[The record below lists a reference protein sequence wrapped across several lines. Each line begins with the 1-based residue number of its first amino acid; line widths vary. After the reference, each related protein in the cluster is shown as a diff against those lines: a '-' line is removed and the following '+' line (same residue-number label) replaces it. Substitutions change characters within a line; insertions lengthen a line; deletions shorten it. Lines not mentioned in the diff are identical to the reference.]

1 MLKIDR
7 KKDNRVIRA
16 FTHKLADIPNGIT
29 VSAAD
34 LTQKVLHEG
43 TPVGKDENGLYHV
56 VKVAVLSAD
65 ATNTATAYTV
75 KKGHNFK
82 VGDVVMLAT
91 GSKAYTITE
100 IATNADDATSDDLT
114 VDTTLGTAAKTNAD
128 DATSDDLTVDTTLGT
143 AAKAGDSLYLAAKAG
158 ASGSA
163 FKYAPVA
170 LVGESYDVDE
180 LSNHIVNAWTIGQI
194 RESNIPPIGAE
205 VKAKLTGIQFI

>member
-1 MLKIDR
+1 MLRIDR

-65 ATNTATAYTV
+65 ATDTATAYTV

-91 GSKAYTITE
+91 GSKAYTITG
-100 IATNADDATSDDLT
+100 IATNAS
-114 VDTTLGTAAKTNAD
+114 

-143 AAKAGDSLYLAAKAG
+143 AAKAGDAIYNAAKAG

-163 FKYAPVA
+163 FKYEPIA
-170 LVGESYDVDE
+170 LVGESYDVE
-180 LSNHIVNAWTIGQI
+180 ALSNHIVNAWIIGQI
-194 RESNIPPIGAE
+194 RESNIPPVGSA
-205 VKAKLTGIQFI
+205 VKAKLPGMVFI

>member
-16 FTHKLADIPNGIT
+16 FTHKVADIPNGIT
-29 VSAAD
+29 VSADD

-56 VKVAVLSAD
+56 VKVAVLTDD
-65 ATNTATAYTV
+65 ATKNSATTYTV

-82 VGDVVMLAT
+82 VGDVLMLAP
-91 GSKAYTITE
+91 GGAAYAITA
-100 IATNADDATSDDLT
+100 IATNSGDGSKDDLT
-114 VDTTLGTAAKTNAD
+114 VGTTLG
-128 DATSDDLTVDTTLGT
+128 V

-158 ASGSA
+158 ASGAA

-170 LVGESYDVDE
+170 LVGESYDVDA

>member
-7 KKDNRVIRA
+7 KKDNRVIHA
-16 FTHKLADIPNGIT
+16 FTHKLADIPGGIT

-43 TPVGKDENGLYHV
+43 TPVGRDENGLYHV

-91 GSKAYTITE
+91 GSKAYTITG
-100 IATNADDATSDDLT
+100 IATNEGDATSDDLT
-114 VDTTLGTAAKTNAD
+114 VDTTLGTAAKTG
-128 DATSDDLTVDTTLGT
+128 DAI
-143 AAKAGDSLYLAAKAG
+143 YNAAKAG

-163 FKYAPVA
+163 FKYGPIA
-170 LVGESYDVDE
+170 LVGESYDVE
-180 LSNHIVNAWTIGQI
+180 ALSNHIVNAWTIGQI
-194 RESNIPPIGAE
+194 RESNIPPVGSA
-205 VKAKLTGIQFI
+205 VKAKLPGIVFI

>member
-16 FTHKLADIPNGIT
+16 FTHKVADIPNGIT
-29 VSAAD
+29 VSADD

-56 VKVAVLSAD
+56 VKVAVLTDD
-65 ATNTATAYTV
+65 ATNSATNSATTYTV

-82 VGDVVMLAT
+82 VGDVLMLAP
-91 GSKAYTITE
+91 GGAAYAITA
-100 IATNADDATSDDLT
+100 IATNSGDGSKDDLT
-114 VDTTLGTAAKTNAD
+114 VGTTLG
-128 DATSDDLTVDTTLGT
+128 V

-158 ASGSA
+158 ASGAA

-170 LVGESYDVDE
+170 LVGESYDVDA

>member
-65 ATNTATAYTV
+65 ATNAATAYTV

-100 IATNADDATSDDLT
+100 IATNA
-114 VDTTLGTAAKTNAD
+114 G

>member
-114 VDTTLGTAAKTNAD
+114 VDTTLE
-128 DATSDDLTVDTTLGT
+128 T

-170 LVGESYDVDE
+170 LVGESYDVDA

>member
-29 VSAAD
+29 VSADD

-56 VKVAVLSAD
+56 VKVAVLTDD
-65 ATNTATAYTV
+65 ATNSATTYTV

-114 VDTTLGTAAKTNAD
+114 VDTTLGTAAK
-128 DATSDDLTVDTTLGT
+128 
-143 AAKAGDSLYLAAKAG
+143 AGDSLYLAAEAG
-158 ASGSA
+158 ASGAA

-170 LVGESYDVDE
+170 LVGESYDVDA

>member
-91 GSKAYTITE
+91 GSKAYTITG
-100 IATNADDATSDDLT
+100 IATNASDATSDDLT
-114 VDTTLGTAAKTNAD
+114 VDTTLE
-128 DATSDDLTVDTTLGT
+128 T
-143 AAKAGDSLYLAAKAG
+143 AAKAGDAIYNAAKAG

-163 FKYAPVA
+163 FKYEPIA
-170 LVGESYDVDE
+170 LVGESYDVE
-180 LSNHIVNAWTIGQI
+180 ALSNHIVNAWTIGQI

>member
-114 VDTTLGTAAKTNAD
+114 VDTTLGTAAK
-128 DATSDDLTVDTTLGT
+128 
-143 AAKAGDSLYLAAKAG
+143 AGDSLYLAAKAG
-158 ASGSA
+158 DSGSA

-180 LSNHIVNAWTIGQI
+180 LSNPIVNAWTIGQI

>member
-114 VDTTLGTAAKTNAD
+114 VDTTLGTAAK
-128 DATSDDLTVDTTLGT
+128 
-143 AAKAGDSLYLAAKAG
+143 AGDSLYLAAKAG

-170 LVGESYDVDE
+170 LVDESYDVDE

>member
-100 IATNADDATSDDLT
+100 IATNANDATSDDLT
-114 VDTTLGTAAKTNAD
+114 VDT
-128 DATSDDLTVDTTLGT
+128 TSDDLTVDTTLGT

>member
-1 MLKIDR
+1 MLRIDR

-91 GSKAYTITE
+91 GSNAYTITG
-100 IATNADDATSDDLT
+100 IATNASDATSDDLT
-114 VDTTLGTAAKTNAD
+114 I
-128 DATSDDLTVDTTLGT
+128 DTTLGT
-143 AAKAGDSLYLAAKAG
+143 AAKAGDAIYNAAKAG

-163 FKYAPVA
+163 FKYEPIA
-170 LVGESYDVDE
+170 LVGESYDVE
-180 LSNHIVNAWTIGQI
+180 ALSNHIVNAWTIGQI
-194 RESNIPPIGAE
+194 RESNIPPVGSA
-205 VKAKLTGIQFI
+205 VKAKLPGMVFI

>member
-1 MLKIDR
+1 MLRIDR

-16 FTHKLADIPNGIT
+16 FPHKLADIPNGIT

-43 TPVGKDENGLYHV
+43 MPVGKDENGLYHV

-91 GSKAYTITE
+91 GSKAYTITG
-100 IATNADDATSDDLT
+100 IATNAS
-114 VDTTLGTAAKTNAD
+114 

-143 AAKAGDSLYLAAKAG
+143 AAKAGDAIYNAAKAG

-163 FKYAPVA
+163 FKYEPIA
-170 LVGESYDVDE
+170 LVGESYDVE
-180 LSNHIVNAWTIGQI
+180 ALSNHIVNAWTIGQI
-194 RESNIPPIGAE
+194 RESNIPPVGSA
-205 VKAKLTGIQFI
+205 VKAKLPGMVFI

>member
-1 MLKIDR
+1 MGVLRIEK

-65 ATNTATAYTV
+65 ATATATAYTV

-91 GSKAYTITE
+91 GSKAYTITG
-100 IATNADDATSDDLT
+100 IATNAD
-114 VDTTLGTAAKTNAD
+114 N
-128 DATSDDLTVDTTLGT
+128 ATSDDLTVDTTLGT
-143 AAKAGDSLYLAAKAG
+143 AAKAGDAIYHAAKAG

-163 FKYAPVA
+163 FKYEPVA
-170 LVGESYDVDE
+170 LVGESYDVE
-180 LSNHIVNAWTIGQI
+180 ALSNHIVNAWTIGQI
-194 RESNIPPIGAE
+194 RESNIPPVGSA
-205 VKAKLTGIQFI
+205 VKAKLPGMVFI

>member
-100 IATNADDATSDDLT
+100 IAA
-114 VDTTLGTAAKTNAD
+114 NAD

>member
-114 VDTTLGTAAKTNAD
+114 VDTTLGTAAK
-128 DATSDDLTVDTTLGT
+128 
-143 AAKAGDSLYLAAKAG
+143 AGDSLYLAAKDG

>member
-100 IATNADDATSDDLT
+100 IATNADDATS
-114 VDTTLGTAAKTNAD
+114 V
-128 DATSDDLTVDTTLGT
+128 GT

>member
-56 VKVAVLSAD
+56 VKVAVLSAA

-91 GSKAYTITE
+91 GSKAYTITG
-100 IATNADDATSDDLT
+100 IATNAS
-114 VDTTLGTAAKTNAD
+114 

-143 AAKAGDSLYLAAKAG
+143 AAKAGDAIYNAAKAG

-163 FKYAPVA
+163 FKYEPIA
-170 LVGESYDVDE
+170 LVGESYDVE
-180 LSNHIVNAWTIGQI
+180 ALSNHIVNAWTIGQI
-194 RESNIPPIGAE
+194 RESNIPPVGSA
-205 VKAKLTGIQFI
+205 VKAKLPGMVFI

>member
-56 VKVAVLSAD
+56 VKVAVLSAA

-114 VDTTLGTAAKTNAD
+114 VDTTLGM
-128 DATSDDLTVDTTLGT
+128 

>member
-1 MLKIDR
+1 MLRIDR

-65 ATNTATAYTV
+65 ATDTATAYTV

-91 GSKAYTITE
+91 GSKAYTITG
-100 IATNADDATSDDLT
+100 IATNAS
-114 VDTTLGTAAKTNAD
+114 

-143 AAKAGDSLYLAAKAG
+143 AAKAGDAIYNAAKAG

-163 FKYAPVA
+163 FKYEPIA
-170 LVGESYDVDE
+170 LVGESYDVE
-180 LSNHIVNAWTIGQI
+180 ALSNHIVNAWTIGQI
-194 RESNIPPIGAE
+194 RESNIPPVGSA
-205 VKAKLTGIQFI
+205 VKAKLPGMVFI

>member
-114 VDTTLGTAAKTNAD
+114 VDTTLGTAAK
-128 DATSDDLTVDTTLGT
+128 
-143 AAKAGDSLYLAAKAG
+143 AGDSLYLAAKAG
-158 ASGSA
+158 ASRSA

>member
-1 MLKIDR
+1 MLRIDR

-91 GSKAYTITE
+91 GSKAYTITG
-100 IATNADDATSDDLT
+100 IATNASDATSDDLT
-114 VDTTLGTAAKTNAD
+114 VDTP
-128 DATSDDLTVDTTLGT
+128 LGT
-143 AAKAGDSLYLAAKAG
+143 AAKAGDAIYNAAKAG

-163 FKYAPVA
+163 FKYEPIA
-170 LVGESYDVDE
+170 LVGESYDVE
-180 LSNHIVNAWTIGQI
+180 ALSNHIVNAWTIGQI
-194 RESNIPPIGAE
+194 RESNIPPVGSA
-205 VKAKLTGIQFI
+205 VKAKLPGMVFI

>member
-114 VDTTLGTAAKTNAD
+114 VDTTLGTAAK
-128 DATSDDLTVDTTLGT
+128 
-143 AAKAGDSLYLAAKAG
+143 AGDSLYLAAKVG
-158 ASGSA
+158 DSGSA

>member
-1 MLKIDR
+1 MLRIDR

-91 GSKAYTITE
+91 GSKAYTITG
-100 IATNADDATSDDLT
+100 IATNASDATSDDLT
-114 VDTTLGTAAKTNAD
+114 VDTTLGT
-128 DATSDDLTVDTTLGT
+128 V
-143 AAKAGDSLYLAAKAG
+143 AKAGDAIYNAAKAG

-163 FKYAPVA
+163 FKYEPIA
-170 LVGESYDVDE
+170 LVGESYDVE
-180 LSNHIVNAWTIGQI
+180 ALSNHIVNAWTIGQI
-194 RESNIPPIGAE
+194 RESNIPPVGSA
-205 VKAKLTGIQFI
+205 VKAKLPGMVFI

>member
-56 VKVAVLSAD
+56 VKVAVLSAE
-65 ATNTATAYTV
+65 ATNTAMAYTV

-100 IATNADDATSDDLT
+100 IA
-114 VDTTLGTAAKTNAD
+114 TNAD

>member
-91 GSKAYTITE
+91 GSEAYTITE
-100 IATNADDATSDDLT
+100 IA
-114 VDTTLGTAAKTNAD
+114 TNAD

-158 ASGSA
+158 ASGAA

-170 LVGESYDVDE
+170 LVGESYDVDA

>member
-1 MLKIDR
+1 MLRIDR

-91 GSKAYTITE
+91 GSKAYTITG
-100 IATNADDATSDDLT
+100 IATNAS
-114 VDTTLGTAAKTNAD
+114 

-143 AAKAGDSLYLAAKAG
+143 AAKAGDAVYNAAKAG

-163 FKYAPVA
+163 FKYEPIA
-170 LVGESYDVDE
+170 LVGESYDVE
-180 LSNHIVNAWTIGQI
+180 ALSNHIVNAWTIGQI
-194 RESNIPPIGAE
+194 RESNIPPVGSA
-205 VKAKLTGIQFI
+205 VKAKLPGMVFI

>member
-16 FTHKLADIPNGIT
+16 FTHKLADIPNGVT

-65 ATNTATAYTV
+65 ASNAATTYTV
-75 KKGHNFK
+75 NKGHNFK
-82 VGDVVMLAT
+82 VGDAIMLSSGKAAYAIT
-91 GSKAYTITE
+91 G
-100 IATNADDATSDDLT
+100 IATNADDATKDDLT
-114 VDTTLGTAAKTNAD
+114 VGTTLG
-128 DATSDDLTVDTTLGT
+128 V

-158 ASGSA
+158 DSGAA

-170 LVGESYDVDE
+170 LVGESYDVDA
-180 LSNHIVNAWTIGQI
+180 LSNHIVNAVTIGQI
-194 RESNIPPIGAE
+194 REINIPPIGAE

>member
-1 MLKIDR
+1 MLRIDR

-91 GSKAYTITE
+91 GSKAYTITG
-100 IATNADDATSDDLT
+100 IATNAS
-114 VDTTLGTAAKTNAD
+114 

-143 AAKAGDSLYLAAKAG
+143 AAKAGDAIYNAAKAG

-163 FKYAPVA
+163 FKYEPIA
-170 LVGESYDVDE
+170 LVGESYDVE
-180 LSNHIVNAWTIGQI
+180 ALSNHIVNAWTIGQI
-194 RESNIPPIGAE
+194 RESNIPPEGSA
-205 VKAKLTGIQFI
+205 VKAKLPGMVFI

>member
-43 TPVGKDENGLYHV
+43 TPVGKGENGLYHV

-65 ATNTATAYTV
+65 AKNTATAYTV

-100 IATNADDATSDDLT
+100 IA
-114 VDTTLGTAAKTNAD
+114 TNAD

>member
-91 GSKAYTITE
+91 GSMAYTITE
-100 IATNADDATSDDLT
+100 IA
-114 VDTTLGTAAKTNAD
+114 TNAD

>member
-91 GSKAYTITE
+91 GSKACTITE
-100 IATNADDATSDDLT
+100 IATNAIDATSDDLT
-114 VDTTLGTAAKTNAD
+114 VDTTLE
-128 DATSDDLTVDTTLGT
+128 T
-143 AAKAGDSLYLAAKAG
+143 AAKAGDAIYNAAKAG

-163 FKYAPVA
+163 FKYEPIA
-170 LVGESYDVDE
+170 LVGESYDVE
-180 LSNHIVNAWTIGQI
+180 ALSNHIVNAWTIGQI
-194 RESNIPPIGAE
+194 RESNIPPVGSA
-205 VKAKLTGIQFI
+205 VKAKLPGMVFI